1 LAAIEAQLQQNEA
14 HIEELWLQFEL
25 DHNQDPALMEK
36 HHRIANENL
45 KRIAIASAWVIGWA
59 TGTTVAAAAVQMVN
73 NHLGDSKA
81 VLSPNPRPLYL
92 IWEKW
97 TTGLN
102 GNKPASQV
110 TREERGKDK
119 HKFHRRKI
127 LWDAIGKLTQAGLSS
142 QVAIDRIHALY
153 GCNQS
158 ITRIIKRIKEDKK
171 NGVVHAS
178 LNL

>member
-1 LAAIEAQLQQNEA
+1 
-14 HIEELWLQFEL
+14 
-25 DHNQDPALMEK
+25 MEK
-36 HHRIANENL
+36 HHRITNENF
-45 KRIAIASAWVIGWA
+45 KRIAMASARVIGRV
-59 TGTTVAAAAVQMVN
+59 TGTTAAAAAVQMVN

-81 VLSPNPRPLYL
+81 VLSPNPRSLYL
-92 IWEKW
+92 IWEEW

-102 GNKPASQV
+102 GKKPASQF

-127 LWDAIGKLTQAGLSS
+127 LWDAIGKLTRAGLSS

-153 GCNQS
+153 GRNQS
-158 ITRIIKRIKEDKK
+158 ITCIFERIKEGKK